1 MKNTIIKL
9 VRLGLRIHSLFHLLE
24 FVSALYEQAYITATI
39 AFIAMFL
46 ELLASFLLPKEHIHI
61 KPLISDVHE
70 SCEKY

>member
-70 SCEKY
+70 SGEKE

>member
-24 FVSALYEQAYITATI
+24 FVAALYEQAYITATI

-70 SCEKY
+70 SCEKE

>member
-24 FVSALYEQAYITATI
+24 FVSAIYEQAYITATI

-70 SCEKY
+70 SCEKE

>member
-24 FVSALYEQAYITATI
+24 FVSALFEQAYITATI

-70 SCEKY
+70 SCEKE